1 MALLELENVAR
12 RYPEVGGRPG
22 PEVLA
27 GVDLAVEKGEAVAI
41 VGPSG
46 SGKSTLL
53 NLIGGLDRPTGG
65 SVRLDGTALAGMDAD
80 ALADLRAR
88 RIGFVFQAHH
98 LLPQLTALENA
109 LVPTLLLDAGEREAA
124 GERVRSLLDRVGL
137 GDRAEH
143 RPAQLSG
150 GERQRVAV
158 VRALANGPD
167 LLLADEPTGSLDSA
181 HADELGTLLLDLR
194 REEGVALL
202 VVTHSEALAARMD
215 RALALEGGKLVPVVA
230 AP

>member
-27 GVDLAVEKGEAVAI
+27 GLDLAVEKGEAVAI

-53 NLIGGLDRPTGG
+53 NLIGGLDRPTAG
-65 SVRLDGTALAGMDAD
+65 SVRLDGTELSALDAD
-80 ALADLRAR
+80 RLAALRAR

-109 LVPTLLLDAGEREAA
+109 LVPTLLLDAGERPAA
-124 GERVRSLLDRVGL
+124 AARVRALLDRVGL
-137 GDRAEH
+137 GDRADH

-194 REEGVALL
+194 REEGVALV

-215 RALALEGGKLVPVVA
+215 RALALEGGKLVPSVA
-230 AP
+230 AR